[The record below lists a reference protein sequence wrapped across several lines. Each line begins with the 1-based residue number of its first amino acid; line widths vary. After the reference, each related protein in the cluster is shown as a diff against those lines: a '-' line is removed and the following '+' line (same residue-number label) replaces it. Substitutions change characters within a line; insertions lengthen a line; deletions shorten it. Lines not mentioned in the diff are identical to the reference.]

1 MNELITTLT
10 NATPEQYFFALVVLF
25 GVERKMVPEAGIE
38 PARQQ

>member
-10 NATPEQYFFALVVLF
+10 NATPEQYFFALVLF